1 MLRSPEG
8 VGIGA
13 LAAVMLTCG
22 WKVTL
27 GRSGWLTSMPMVIL
41 PCMVCPAWVCQ
52 VDTMV
57 TPNQA
62 TVSWPTV

>member
-22 WKVTL
+22 WKVTTGL
-27 GRSGWLTSMPMVIL
+27 SPCRASMVTVMVL
-41 PCMVCPAWVCQ
+41 VSCWPVWVCQ

-62 TVSWPTV
+62 TVLLLTV